1 MAKTTVKKESE
12 IEKLMKKLK
21 PAQVRFIQ
29 LYMGME
35 DGKCYNNAT
44 LAYLTAY
51 DIDTPTRRVKDSV
64 TGKEDY
70 TAQYKSAK
78 TNGYK
83 LLTNADIQ
91 KLRNAILDD
100 IGINT
105 QWIKRRYSDIA
116 SQSKNLPLALASTDR
131 LAKITGVVKEDNTKV
146 DIPQLTELGET
157 IKALLTPKK

>member
-1 MAKTTVKKESE
+1 MAKKTVQKESE
-12 IEKLMKKLK
+12 IEKLTKKLK

-51 DIDTPTRRVKDSV
+51 NIETSTRKVKDPV
-64 TGKEDY
+64 TGIEGYTKE
-70 TAQYKSAK
+70 YKSAK
-78 TNGYK
+78 SSGYD
-83 LLTNADIQ
+83 LLTKPDIQ

-100 IGINT
+100 IGVNT

-131 LAKITGVVKEDNTKV
+131 LAKITGVVKEDNAKV

>member
-1 MAKTTVKKESE
+1 MAKKTVQKESE
-12 IEKLMKKLK
+12 IEKLTKKLK

-44 LAYLTAY
+44 LAYITAY
-51 DIDTPTRRVKDSV
+51 DIDTPLRRIKDPK
-64 TGKEDY
+64 TGIEDF

-78 TNGYK
+78 TSGYR
-83 LLTNADIQ
+83 LLTSVDIQ

-100 IGINT
+100 IGVNT